1 MKAVPAGR
9 NINTLRPTVLIRVWY
24 REPAAADN
32 IPAVTVRPGLTKGNT
47 AAMNI
52 IRRPV
57 LRSAKAPMPTTVRT
71 GKRSP
76 RRMAVPNIGKIVRP
90 NAKRLITT
98 TVETEPKFRAS
109 LAAPRILGIVCPNAS
124 PAKTTTAAIARQL
137 RRRTAAKRTGVT
149 VRPNVRR
156 LIRTIAETKRRLSVP
171 VRQMQP
177 VPTFPTVPPK
187 SVPGTVTTGMLSP
200 VMSVLPKRKAL
211 VRITDI
217 LRRSLW
223 ERSVRP
229 DGSPNC
235 QHSAI
240 RTIASNARR
249 T

>member
-1 MKAVPAGR
+1 MFPANAIRRWSAALRTKSAKALPAAANMKAVPAGR
-9 NINTLRPTVLIRVWY
+9 NINTLRPTVLIRVRY
-24 REPAAADN
+24 RVLPAADN
-32 IPAVTVRPGLTKGNT
+32 IPAATARPGLLKGNT

-57 LRSAKAPMPTTVRT
+57 LRFAKAPMPTIVGT
-71 GKRSP
+71 G
-76 RRMAVPNIGKIVRP
+76 
-90 NAKRLITT
+90 
-98 TVETEPKFRAS
+98 PKFPAS
-109 LAAPRILGIVCPNAS
+109 SAVLRILGIVCPNAS
-124 PAKTTTAAIARQL
+124 PVKTTTAAIV
-137 RRRTAAKRTGVT
+137 RRLMRRMAAKLTGAT
-149 VRPNVRR
+149 VHRNVRR
-156 LIRTIAETKRRLSVP
+156 LIRTIAETKWRLSVP

-200 VMSVLPKRKAL
+200 VMSALPKRKAL

-240 RTIASNARR
+240 RTIASNVRR